1 MNNIN
6 FIKYNNDY
14 EYYNNKDESDNEDNK
29 DEILEQVLEKIE
41 EKYCNKNNKVF
52 QKSKL

>member
-14 EYYNNKDESDNEDNK
+14 EYYNKDESDNEDNK
-29 DEILEQVLEKIE
+29 DKILEQILEQIE
-41 EKYCNKNNKVF
+41 EKYCKKNNKVML
-52 QKSKL
+52 KSKL

>member
-6 FIKYNNDY
+6 FIKYNSDY
-14 EYYNNKDESDNEDNK
+14 EYYNKDKDINNEDK
-29 DEILEQVLEKIE
+29 ILEQVLEKIE